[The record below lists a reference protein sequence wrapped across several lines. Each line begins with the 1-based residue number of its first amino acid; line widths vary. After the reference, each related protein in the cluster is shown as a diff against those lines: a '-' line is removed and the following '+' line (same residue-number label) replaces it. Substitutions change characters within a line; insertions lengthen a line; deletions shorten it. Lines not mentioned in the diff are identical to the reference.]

1 MLFEGLMWCSSLI
14 EETTAKA
21 GEHGSAMLPSR

>member
-1 MLFEGLMWCSSLI
+1 MLFDALIWCSSLI
-14 EETTAKA
+14 KEETAKA